1 MTSSTPTLASRSP
14 RWSSSSIRTWR
25 GCDGKS
31 QGGTNVL
38 TREQRAA
45 ILELHRQGLGT
56 RAIARALKISRGRTK
71 EVIASGSVQRPRIER
86 PELAAPFRE
95 LILEQYHNCKGSL
108 MRVYEELLSA
118 GATLSYPAL
127 TAYCRTHGITTPA
140 KVAVGRYDHAPGQEL
155 QHDTSPHRVALG
167 GKTVTVQTASA
178 VLAYSRM
185 LYIQCYPTFQ
195 RFDCKVFLTDAL
207 SYFGAASAVVMID
220 NTHVVIAHGS
230 GAGAVI
236 APEMAGF
243 AERYGFV
250 FRAHELGDV
259 NRSGKVERSF
269 DTVERSFLAGRE
281 FADYTALNAEALAW
295 CERVN
300 AKRRRHLHA
309 SARELLASERPYLR
323 PLPAWVPEVVRLHQR
338 IVDTEGYVSI
348 NTNRYSVLEDW
359 IGRRVEVRESKER
372 LEIDLGRGEP
382 AVHARLIGVTGQRVT
397 LPEHR
402 RPRGHAPRK
411 AASPPEEAV
420 ILAAA
425 PELAGYVASL
435 KTHGRKSP
443 TLALRHLLRMVREY
457 PRAPLVAAITEA
469 AAYGLFDLDRVE
481 RMVLR
486 RIAHEYFTLEGGEHD

>member
-1 MTSSTPTLASRSP
+1 M
-14 RWSSSSIRTWR
+14 
-25 GCDGKS
+25 
-31 QGGTNVL
+31 L

-45 ILELHRQGLGT
+45 ILELHRQGMGT
-56 RAIARALKISRGRTK
+56 RAIARTLKVSRGRTR
-71 EVIASGSVQRPRIER
+71 EVIASGSAERPGILR
-86 PELAAPFRE
+86 PELAEGYRE
-95 LILEQYHNCKGSL
+95 EILHLHHRMKGNL
-108 MRVYEELLSA
+108 VRVHEELLSA

-127 TAYCRTHGITTPA
+127 TAYCRKYAITTPA
-140 KVAVGRYDHAPGQEL
+140 KVAVGRYEHAPGQEL
-155 QHDTSPHRVALG
+155 QHDTSPHSVAMGGRVV
-167 GKTVTVQTASA
+167 KVQTASA

-185 LYIQCYPTFQ
+185 LYVQCYPTFQ

-207 SYFGAASAVVMID
+207 RYFGGATAVVMID
-220 NTHVVIAHGS
+220 NTHVVIARGS
-230 GAGAVI
+230 GAAAVI

-250 FRAHELGDV
+250 FRAHAVGDA
-259 NRSGKVERSF
+259 NRSGKVERPF
-269 DTVERSFLAGRE
+269 DFVERNFLAGRS
-281 FADYTALNAEALAW
+281 FADYAALGAEALAW

-309 SARELLASERPYLR
+309 SARELLAAERPYLH
-323 PLPAWVPEVVRLHQR
+323 PLPAWLPEVVRLHQR

-348 NTNRYSVLEDW
+348 NANRYSVPEDW
-359 IGRRVEVRESKER
+359 IGRRVEVRESKQR

-382 AVHARLIGVTGQRVT
+382 AVHTRLIGVTGQRVT

-402 RPRGHAPRK
+402 RPRGHAHKK
-411 AASPPEEAV
+411 AVSSPEEAA

-469 AAYGLFDLDRVE
+469 AVYGLFDLDRVE

-486 RIAHEYFTLEGGEHD
+486 RIANEYFTLEGGEHD